1 MYIFINKYC
10 MPANI
15 SWCMQNINTWILC
28 TCMCISRCNQFFK
41 EGKSQESLSAHTCV
55 QSARTYVCSEC
66 SYICVFTQG
75 FNFVSVSTIFF
86 IRILN
91 CSDSGIILWREKS
104 SLPIVCKCGEPCLF
118 IILFMLKSA
127 YKLHTM
133 YINTF
138 TIYLDFFSAVGL
150 GSWCFHMTLLYS
162 MQVQLKK
169 IPNNALLSLNS
180 LTRRIVANCTILNL

>member
-1 MYIFINKYC
+1 MSDK
-10 MPANI
+10 
-15 SWCMQNINTWILC
+15 SDL
-28 TCMCISRCNQFFK
+28 TCQTTGQMETGAIKR
-41 EGKSQESLSAHTCV
+41 V
-55 QSARTYVCSEC
+55 IYVCSEC

-75 FNFVSVSTIFF
+75 FNFVFVSTIFF

-104 SLPIVCKCGEPCLF
+104 SLPMFCKWGEPCLF

-127 YKLHTM
+127 YKLHTI

-138 TIYLDFFSAVGL
+138 TIDLDFFSAVGL

-162 MQVQLKK
+162 MQVQLKIEK
-169 IPNNALLSLNS
+169 KYQIMH
-180 LTRRIVANCTILNL
+180 C